1 MNKYVFRFKQFL
13 EKIRIRKIKMK
24 HWNKHFIITNICK
37 KNWNQKFCFIILFF
51 ISLFIDKIFK
61 KDNSRDVALYK
72 AQKYMNICLYDIL
85 LNKIKFNN
93 KNEIKISV
101 IIPVFNCEKTI
112 KYAVRSIQNQN
123 MSDIEILLINDFS
136 NDTTLGIIEDLHF
149 NNSRIRIINNNKNMG
164 TLYSRCIGVLKAK
177 GKYILA
183 FR

>member
-1 MNKYVFRFKQFL
+1 MDLHYNN
-13 EKIRIRKIKMK
+13 
-24 HWNKHFIITNICK
+24 HS
-37 KNWNQKFCFIILFF
+37 LFF
-51 ISLFIDKIFK
+51 IIIIKIK
-61 KDNSRDVALYK
+61 
-72 AQKYMNICLYDIL
+72 IHI
-85 LNKIKFNN
+85 LNKVKFNN
-93 KNEIKISV
+93 KNETKITV

-112 KYAVRSIQNQN
+112 KYAVKSIKNQN